1 MFNSGSLHTEQ
12 IKKGD
17 ILYVKSQKEVQR
29 MQLLKKLGFKSRKAK
44 GMLSRE
50 KRLQEKRRII
60 IKTDPVNLDQLHIK
74 KEVDPN

>member
-1 MFNSGSLHTEQ
+1 M
-12 IKKGD
+12 K
-17 ILYVKSQKEVQR
+17 
-29 MQLLKKLGFKSRKAK
+29 LLKKLGFKSRKAK
-44 GMLSRE
+44 LMLSRK